1 MGGDEWWVVLTNTK
15 KCFNNFNSKRPIS
28 NSTVPDLLKKNH
40 HVTCE
45 SSLDFTELEKMNK

>member
-1 MGGDEWWVVLTNTK
+1 MLLAIK
-15 KCFNNFNSKRPIS
+15 KTQKYFNNFNSKRPIS